1 MLHPPPAEGWH
12 SRLGGTAGEPSSRF
26 HPYLNCRPDPR
37 TLPGVGTS
45 VYRSS
50 SCALMDSAASRV
62 SQGEPSAGASQGKRE
77 RGQCQLRFGD
87 CPTLAQALLRP
98 GSCCLL
104 SRRPECVLLLLPFL
118 LGLRRGAPG
127 SFKGQGD
134 HCSVGTVPQEH
145 PALAGDITQR
155 DGTRGCGRSK
165 LGLASPWGF
174 CLWNYSLSYCSKGNS
189 LGAFLLQPFIYDPYV
204 TFLSHVL

>member
-62 SQGEPSAGASQGKRE
+62 SQGEPSAGASQGNRE

-87 CPTLAQALLRP
+87 CPTLGQALLCP

-145 PALAGDITQR
+145 PSHGGMSPGAVAGPSWPM
-155 DGTRGCGRSK
+155 GLLSLELFLK
-165 LGLASPWGF
+165 LLFKREFPG
-174 CLWNYSLSYCSKGNS
+174 SLFT
-189 LGAFLLQPFIYDPYV
+189 AAIY
-204 TFLSHVL
+204 L